1 MCVVNAAVGFLTTCL
16 HLTPVVQQVSIS
28 YEFIRGLWG
37 RSPVEYRGRASN
49 QGAVAPPEAEI
60 SLAVGCPNEAVL
72 RPQMCS
78 LLGYFQS
85 SNLPCRPILLL

>member
-49 QGAVAPPEAEI
+49 QGAVAPLKLK
-60 SLAVGCPNEAVL
+60 SLWQLDA
-72 RPQMCS
+72 RMRR
-78 LLGYFQS
+78 F
-85 SNLPCRPILLL
+85 